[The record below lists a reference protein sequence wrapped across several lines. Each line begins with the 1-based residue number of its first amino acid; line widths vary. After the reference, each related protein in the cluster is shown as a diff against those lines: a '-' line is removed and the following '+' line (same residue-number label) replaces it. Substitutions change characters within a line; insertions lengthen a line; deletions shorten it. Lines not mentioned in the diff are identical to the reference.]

1 MRFVMEDWL
10 APSVMRW
17 PDPESGPWEVT
28 LRWRAAGDRA
38 ECCGLS
44 VDSMGGTATAS
55 VTATLMRS
63 LPVAGLIA
71 SARQQRYRRAG
82 GDVLEALADGQD
94 LDVSPG
100 LAEQFANASEPWTAK
115 RNGRPVHLDRTF
127 YRQVAEAYSLA
138 LASGRNPLM
147 EVMDRWT
154 TSRPTASRWVAAAR
168 AEGLLPPTERGRPRG
183 NDVALTDITTE
194 EKDR

>member
-1 MRFVMEDWL
+1 MKFVMEDWL
-10 APSVMRW
+10 APSALRW
-17 PDPESGPWEVT
+17 PDAEEGPWEVT

-44 VDSMGGTATAS
+44 VEPVDGATTEP

-71 SARQQRYRRAG
+71 TARQQRFLRAG
-82 GDVLEALADGQD
+82 GDVLDALADGQD

-100 LAEQFANASEPWTAK
+100 LAEQLDNASKSWKAQHD
-115 RNGRPVHLDRTF
+115 GRPAHLDRAF
-127 YRQVAEAYSLA
+127 YTQVAGAYSLA
-138 LASGRNPLM
+138 LASGSNPLVA
-147 EVMDRWT
+147 VMDRWT

-168 AEGLLPPTERGRPRG
+168 ADGLLPPTERGRPRG
-183 NDVALTDITTE
+183 NDVALTEPMTE